1 MSANR
6 VAGSPTTRGRP
17 CKGRRAGF
25 TLVEL
30 LVALAIFA
38 LIAGFA
44 YRSLQSMLDSRD
56 ALQAETRKWR
66 DIALFV
72 GRMERDLSA
81 VLATPPS
88 GGINGRMAPVLQSI
102 PRTPQTVG
110 DGLVLMRSGSALQ
123 ENALAAPQRVGW
135 RLNGNTVERLTWSS
149 LDAGPREEPA
159 AIAVLGSVTAMDFRF
174 LDPNGEWRRN
184 WTGTPPTPSAIE
196 VTLTLAGGERIT
208 RLVDLPRV
216 GT

>member
-1 MSANR
+1 MSRNR
-6 VAGSPTTRGRP
+6 
-17 CKGRRAGF
+17 GF

-44 YRSLQSMLDSRD
+44 YRSLQSMLDSRE
-56 ALQAETRKWR
+56 ALQNETRKWR

-72 GRMERDLSA
+72 GRMDRDLSA
-81 VLATPPS
+81 VLVTPAAP
-88 GGINGRMAPVLQSI
+88 GITRRMMPISQTV
-102 PRTPQTVG
+102 PRTPQTLG
-110 DGLVLMRSGSALQ
+110 EGLVLMRSGSALQ

-149 LDAGPREEPA
+149 LDASPREEPV
-159 AIAVLGSVTAMDFRF
+159 AIAVLGSVTALDFRF

-184 WTGTPPTPSAIE
+184 WNGSPTPAPAAIE
-196 VTLTLAGGERIT
+196 VTVKLSSGESIT

>member
-6 VAGSPTTRGRP
+6 HRG
-17 CKGRRAGF
+17 AGF

-56 ALQAETRKWR
+56 ALQNETRKWR

-72 GRMERDLSA
+72 GRMDRDLSA
-81 VLATPPS
+81 VLVTPTPPGVS
-88 GGINGRMAPVLQSI
+88 RRMAPISQAV
-102 PRTPQTVG
+102 PRTPQTLG
-110 DGLVLMRSGSALQ
+110 EGLVLMRSGSALQ
-123 ENALAAPQRVGW
+123 ENVLAAPQRVGW

-149 LDAGPREEPA
+149 LDASPREEPA
-159 AIAVLGSVTAMDFRF
+159 AVAVLGSVTALDFRF
-174 LDPNGEWRRN
+174 LDMNGEWRRN
-184 WTGTPPTPSAIE
+184 WAGSPTATPAAIE
-196 VTLTLAGGERIT
+196 VTVKLASGESIT

>member
-1 MSANR
+1 M
-6 VAGSPTTRGRP
+6 
-17 CKGRRAGF
+17 
-25 TLVEL
+25 VEL

-56 ALQAETRKWR
+56 ALQNETRKWR

-72 GRMERDLSA
+72 GRMDRDLSA
-81 VLATPPS
+81 VLVTPAAP
-88 GGINGRMAPVLQSI
+88 GITRRMMPISQTV
-102 PRTPQTVG
+102 PRTPQTLG
-110 DGLVLMRSGSALQ
+110 EGLVLMRSGSALQ
-123 ENALAAPQRVGW
+123 ENA
-135 RLNGNTVERLTWSS
+135 
-149 LDAGPREEPA
+149 
-159 AIAVLGSVTAMDFRF
+159 IAVLGSVTGLDFRF

-184 WTGTPPTPSAIE
+184 WTGSPTPAPAAIE
-196 VTLTLAGGERIT
+196 VTVKLSSGESIT

>member
-1 MSANR
+1 MSRNR
-6 VAGSPTTRGRP
+6 
-17 CKGRRAGF
+17 GF

-44 YRSLQSMLDSRD
+44 YRSLQSMLDSRE
-56 ALQAETRKWR
+56 ALQDETRKWR

-81 VLATPPS
+81 VLATPP
-88 GGINGRMAPVLQSI
+88 GGGVNGRMAPVLQSI

-135 RLNGNTVERLTWSS
+135 RLNGGTIERLTWSS
-149 LDAGPREEPA
+149 LDAGPREEPVA
-159 AIAVLGSVTAMDFRF
+159 VAVLGSVTAMELRF

-184 WTGTPPTPSAIE
+184 WTGTPPTPAAIE
-196 VTLTLAGGERIT
+196 VTVKLASGESIT

>member
-1 MSANR
+1 MSRNR
-6 VAGSPTTRGRP
+6 
-17 CKGRRAGF
+17 GF

-44 YRSLQSMLDSRD
+44 YRGLQSMLESRD
-56 ALQAETRKWR
+56 ALQKETRKWR
-66 DIALFV
+66 DIAMLV

-81 VLATPPS
+81 VLATPP
-88 GGINGRMAPVLQSI
+88 GGGVNGRMAPVLQTI

-110 DGLVLMRSGSALQ
+110 EGLVLMRSGSALQ

-135 RLNGNTVERLTWSS
+135 RLNGHTVERLTWSS
-149 LDAGPREEPA
+149 LDASPREEPA
-159 AIAVLGSVTAMDFRF
+159 AIAVLAAVDGMDFRF

-184 WTGTPPTPSAIE
+184 WTGSPLPTPAAVE
-196 VTLTLAGGERIT
+196 VTLRLASGESIT
-208 RLVDLPRV
+208 RLVDLPRT
-216 GT
+216 GP